1 MRFKAYLLL
10 IIVIIFYPFIKLYY
24 ILKEKL
30 CMRKFN
36 KWQKV
41 KMTTIKDGKLKV
53 YPTNLCPKCQNEQL
67 VQSNYCSRCG
77 KRLRRGYD

>member
-24 ILKEKL
+24 TLKEKL
-30 CMRKFN
+30 CMRNLN

-41 KMTTIKDGKLKV
+41 KMTTVKDGKLKV
-53 YPTNLCPKCQNEQL
+53 YATNLCPKCKNEQL
-67 VQSNYCSRCG
+67 VQSNYCSNCG